1 MLPRMPFWRLPPRN
15 CPLDPEFYETAGQ
28 PVFLTVRCSGDRN
41 PFVTPALNSEVVG
54 ALLRERRRSRCSL
67 YAYCLM
73 PNHLHILVAPRRD
86 GASVLDM
93 LRRYKGTSTR
103 IAWRFG
109 ITGRL
114 WQPRYYDRVV
124 RRGEAVEQV
133 ADYIL
138 YNPVRRG
145 LVLEPE
151 DYRWSDLLGPIPW

>member
-1 MLPRMPFWRLPPRN
+1 MSFCREPPRN
-15 CPLDPEFYETAGQ
+15 APLDPELYETPGR
-28 PVFLTVRCSGDRN
+28 PVFLTVRCSGDRS
-41 PFVTPALNSEVVG
+41 PFVNPAFNGELID
-54 ALLRERRRSRCSL
+54 ALLLERRRSRCSL

-93 LRRYKGTSTR
+93 LRRFKGASTR

-124 RRGEAVEQV
+124 RGGDAVEQV
-133 ADYIL
+133 ADYIM

-145 LVLEPE
+145 LAAEP
-151 DYRWSDLLGPIPW
+151 DQYGWSGVVDPSPWD